1 MKRLKKLLMGVC
13 MAALLA
19 GITGPADIMAASGG
33 SVTVTSDG
41 NKAPTFT
48 TEGAQEWTLVVHN
61 NSDQALSNAVIAPR
75 LGDTNDEWPFKTEYQ
90 NYAQRIEEIPA
101 GESVPVTFVFEQRE
115 DVATARHTLQFDVF
129 TEDGTEP
136 AASQKFYVNTTARPA
151 DNPGDQTIDLG
162 QISGGDMSFGDIGG
176 DMMSADAG
184 GFSNGGVSGGG
195 GSSDSSSVPRVIVT
209 GFNTD
214 PAEVHAGTNFTLII
228 HLKNTSKATKVS
240 NMLFDLTAPT
250 EGNDAQTVA
259 PAFLPVSGSSSI
271 YMDGIKANGTADI
284 SIQLNAKA
292 DLLQKPYSV
301 DLSMKYE
308 GADGSPVEASSSIS
322 IPVKQDA
329 RFEFSDFE
337 ISPDSISVGDEA
349 NVMCNLY
356 NMGRIKL
363 YNVKATFEGA
373 CIKKEE
379 VFIGNVES
387 GATAS
392 IDAML
397 EGAQATG
404 GPANVKMTLSYED
417 ESGKIATAEKE
428 LQLEVT
434 EATEGDMMM
443 PADMEMMEE
452 TKGFPVIPAAVAAA
466 VVVVIIIVVV
476 VMKKRKKKKRMN
488 EEEELLDELDR
499 PSEDER

>member
-1 MKRLKKLLMGVC
+1 M
-13 MAALLA
+13 
-19 GITGPADIMAASGG
+19 I
-33 SVTVTSDG
+33 
-41 NKAPTFT
+41 
-48 TEGAQEWTLVVHN
+48 
-61 NSDQALSNAVIAPR
+61 
-75 LGDTNDEWPFKTEYQ
+75 
-90 NYAQRIEEIPA
+90 
-101 GESVPVTFVFEQRE
+101 
-115 DVATARHTLQFDVF
+115 
-129 TEDGTEP
+129 
-136 AASQKFYVNTTARPA
+136 
-151 DNPGDQTIDLG
+151 
-162 QISGGDMSFGDIGG
+162 
-176 DMMSADAG
+176 SADAG
-184 GFSNGGVSGGG
+184 GFSNGGASGGG
-195 GSSDSSSVPRVIVT
+195 GSDTTSVPRVIVT

-214 PAEVHAGTNFTLII
+214 PAEVHAGSNFTLII
-228 HLKNTSKATKVS
+228 HLKNTSKSTKVS

-271 YMDGIKANGTADI
+271 YMEGIKANGTADI

-308 GADGSPVEASSSIS
+308 DANGSPVEATSSVS

-337 ISPDSISVGDEA
+337 ISPDSISVGDET

-363 YNVKATFEGA
+363 YNVKAAFEGT
-373 CIKKEE
+373 CIEKEE
-379 VFIGNVES
+379 VFIGNVEP

-397 EGAQATG
+397 EGAQVTG

-417 ESGKIATAEKE
+417 ESGKVTTAEKE

-434 EATEGDMMM
+434 EAMESDMM
-443 PADMEMMEE
+443 PTDMEMMEE
-452 TKGFPVIPAAVAAA
+452 SKGFPVIPAAVAAA
-466 VVVVIIIVVV
+466 AVVVLIIIVA
-476 VMKKRKKKKRMN
+476 VMKKRKKRKRLN